1 MAEIPNFPG
10 NSNKSKQLKAEQEE
24 KNLKPIVSQPAV
36 KRKKSIGRKFK
47 EAFIGEESESDSIVD
62 YILYDVLVPAFKDTV
77 SDMIKGSLD
86 MALYGERRPNTRNI
100 SRDRGRSYVS
110 YGSYSSTSSRDSRP
124 ANRSRRS
131 ATLKLNNDDIV
142 LNSRLEAEQVI
153 DRLCDLCD
161 RYGCAT
167 LADLYSLVGIDSD
180 PTDNNWGWSD
190 MRMAS
195 TSRVRD
201 GYILNL
207 PRVEAL

>member
-1 MAEIPNFPG
+1 MAEIREFPG
-10 NSNKSKQLKAEQEE
+10 NSNKEKQQKAEQEE
-24 KNLKPIVSQPAV
+24 KNLKPVVSKPAV

-47 EAFIGEESESDSIVD
+47 EAFIGDESESDSIVD
-62 YILYDVLVPAFKDTV
+62 YILYDVLVPAFKDTL
-77 SDMIKGSLD
+77 SDMVKGALD
-86 MALYGERRPNTRNI
+86 MALYGEHKPNTRNI

-110 YGSYSSTSSRDSRP
+110 YGSYSNSTSRNDRTS
-124 ANRSRRS
+124 NRGRRS

-180 PTDNNWGWSD
+180 PTDNNWGWTD
-190 MRMAS
+190 MHMAN

>member
-1 MAEIPNFPG
+1 MAEIREFPG
-10 NSNKSKQLKAEQEE
+10 NSNKEKQQRAEQEE
-24 KNLKPIVSQPAV
+24 KNLKPVVSKPAV

-47 EAFIGEESESDSIVD
+47 EAFIGDESESDSITD
-62 YILYDVLVPAFKDTV
+62 YILYDVLVPAFKDTL
-77 SDMIKGSLD
+77 SDMVKGALD
-86 MALYGERRPNTRNI
+86 MALYGERRANTRNI
-100 SRDRGRSYVS
+100 ARDRNRSYVS
-110 YGSYSSTSSRDSRP
+110 YGSYSSSTSRNDRTS
-124 ANRSRRS
+124 NRGRRS

-180 PTDNNWGWSD
+180 PTDNNWGWTD
-190 MRMAS
+190 MRMAN